1 MGANQDLTLLILAG
15 GRSLRMGSDK
25 PALPFPSSLDP
36 PLIHQVHRRLC
47 PLAAACLVAGPSSFG
62 LHCCTVEDLP
72 GLPGP
77 LGGLVAGLLAAP
89 TELVLAV
96 ATDLPL
102 VEPRLAQQLVVWARA
117 ATAAKA
123 VVCQCNGRLE
133 PLFAVY
139 RRSAAQRLR
148 QAGAA
153 TLDARGPSLQAAL
166 AAVDSKTVP
175 EHSWRPFD
183 PDGSSFQGCNTP
195 EELAAAGLRS
205 IRGNPGGEK

>member
-15 GRSLRMGSDK
+15 GRSLRMGRDK
-25 PALPFPSSLDP
+25 PALPFPTPLDP

-47 PLAAACLVAGPSSFG
+47 PLAAACLVAGPSAFG
-62 LHCCTVEDLP
+62 LPCSRVEDVP

-89 TELVLAV
+89 TELVLAA

-102 VEPRLAQQLVVWARA
+102 VEPRLAQQLVTWSRA
-117 ATAAKA
+117 APDAQA
-123 VVCQCNGRLE
+123 VVCQRDGRLE

-148 QAGAA
+148 LAGAA
-153 TLDARGPSLQAAL
+153 TMDARGPSLREAL
-166 AAVDSKTVP
+166 AAVASKTVA
-175 EHSWRPFD
+175 EHRWRPFD

-205 IRGNPGGEK
+205 LRGNPGGDK